1 MKFKK
6 LAPILLLVIL
16 FTGCAMLQSQLPQT
30 PRDKS
35 AVYMSYYMAQLRD
48 YNARYA
54 VAMQAEEVE
63 ALEVHIL
70 NAKYTFLMNAWQPI
84 AIYDSYAAAGEIP
97 PAELEAQIN
106 GLISMLENLVRGGT
120 Q

>member
-16 FTGCAMLQSQLPQT
+16 FTGCAMLQPQLPET
-30 PRDKS
+30 PQDKS
-35 AVYMSYYMAQLRD
+35 SFFMSYYMAQLND

-54 VAMQAEEVE
+54 IAEQADEVS

-70 NAKYTFLMNAWQPI
+70 NAKYTFLMNAWKPI
-84 AIYDSYAAAGEIP
+84 ALYDSYTSAGTIP
-97 PAELEAQIN
+97 PAELEVQIN
-106 GLISMLENLVRGGT
+106 SYITLLEDMLKEGK
-120 Q
+120 